1 MSEKIKEFMKEVLH
15 PQTPAEKGLSASVAL
30 LVVLVLTWII
40 IAIVKAT
47 KKADF
52 GAAPKRNEL
61 VFYHADFCGY
71 CHQFMPI
78 FDETASALLEMF
90 PGLIITKLQ
99 HETDQLAILQAQP
112 PVNGYPTVRLN
123 GKEFEGPRTPEALMT
138 FVRENYRS
146 DFGTSCGGID

>member
-1 MSEKIKEFMKEVLH
+1 MASKFMDSLMHPKTSGDMVL
-15 PQTPAEKGLSASVAL
+15 TGLFVVA
-30 LVVLVLTWII
+30 VLVCII
-40 IAIVKAT
+40 LVIVKAT

-78 FDETASALLEMF
+78 FDETAFALKETF

-112 PVNGYPTVRLN
+112 PVNGYPTVRMN
-123 GKEFEGPRTPEALMT
+123 GAEFEGPRTPDALMK

-146 DFGTSCGGID
+146 DFGTSCGGVEKHD

>member
-1 MSEKIKEFMKEVLH
+1 MASKFMDSLMHPKTSGDMVL
-15 PQTPAEKGLSASVAL
+15 TGLFVVS
-30 LVVLVLTWII
+30 VLVGVIL
-40 IAIVKAT
+40 AIVKAT
-47 KKADF
+47 SKSKF
-52 GAAPKRNEL
+52 GGAPRRNEL

-78 FDETASALLEMF
+78 FDETASSLQEMF

-112 PVNGYPTVRLN
+112 SVDGYPTVRLN
-123 GKEFEGPRTPEALMT
+123 GAEFEGPRTQEGLMT

-146 DFGTSCGGID
+146 D